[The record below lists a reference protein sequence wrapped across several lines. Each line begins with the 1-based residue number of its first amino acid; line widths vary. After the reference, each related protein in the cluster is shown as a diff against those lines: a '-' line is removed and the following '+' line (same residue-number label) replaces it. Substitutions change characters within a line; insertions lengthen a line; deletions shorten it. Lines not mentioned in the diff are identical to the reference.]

1 MTKFV
6 VYDVF
11 TDTPFGGNP
20 LAVIP
25 DATALPEDQ
34 LLPIVKEFNFSE
46 TTFVYPPEDPAHDA
60 KVRIFTP
67 TMEIPFA
74 GHPTVG
80 TALALHALGR
90 VQNDL
95 IFELGVGPIPVTIRN
110 GVARFTTRVPLQT
123 WPGPAPDIIA
133 NSIGLD
139 ASQIRLDRHAPTIA
153 SVGLPFALA
162 ELTDA
167 KALEV
172 ATPDTAV
179 FRAFDPHWPT
189 DSHYDLLVY
198 TRSNDQ
204 IDARMFAPLD
214 GIPEDPATG
223 SAAAALSSFLGQLDG
238 TSQSF
243 HITQGVTMGRPSQ
256 ITAEVTVENNTPVEV
271 AISGRAV
278 LVMEGRLTLR

>member
-1 MTKFV
+1 MTPYL

-11 TDTPFGGNP
+11 TDTAFGGNP

-34 LLPIVKEFNFSE
+34 LQSIAREFNFSE
-46 TTFVYPPEDPAHDA
+46 TTFVFPPESSDHDA

-80 TALALHALGR
+80 TALALHDLGR
-90 VQNDL
+90 VGADL
-95 IFELGVGPIPVTIRN
+95 TFELGVGPIPVTIQN
-110 GVARFTTRVPLQT
+110 GTARFTTRVPLET
-123 WPGPAPDIIA
+123 WPGPSPRTVAE
-133 NSIGLD
+133 SIGLD
-139 ASQIRLDRHAPTIA
+139 ASAIRVDRHAPTIA
-153 SVGLPFALA
+153 GVGMPFALA
-162 ELTDA
+162 ELTDSD
-167 KALEV
+167 AL
-172 ATPDTAV
+172 ASALPNTDA

-189 DSHYDLLVY
+189 NTHYDLLVY
-198 TRSNDQ
+198 TRDGTK

-223 SAAAALSSFLGQLDG
+223 SAAAALAAFLGELDG
-238 TSQSF
+238 ISEQFEIS
-243 HITQGVTMGRPSQ
+243 QGVTMGRPSQ
-256 ITAEVTVENNTPVEV
+256 ITAKVTVDAGTPVEV

-278 LVMEGRLTLR
+278 KMMDGRLVF